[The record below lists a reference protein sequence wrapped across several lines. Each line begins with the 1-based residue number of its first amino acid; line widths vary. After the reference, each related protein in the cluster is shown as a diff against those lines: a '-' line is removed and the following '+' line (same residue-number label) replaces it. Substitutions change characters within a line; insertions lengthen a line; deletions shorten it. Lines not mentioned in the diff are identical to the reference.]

1 MASPGLSPGDKVV
14 DLAALLR
21 ASALLAGAASAA
33 VSMWLLVEALLWTVI
48 GAAAGAAGGYALGAL
63 IGRGFYGAPQGQV
76 AVVKLG
82 PGAMQAA
89 LQAGLIGGL
98 CSGALAVAV
107 PFLFLADARMLV
119 VHLWIGAAAGVFIGV
134 VAAYVATRSEGLI

>member
-1 MASPGLSPGDKVV
+1 VANPGLSPGDKVV

-33 VSMWLLVEALLWTVI
+33 VSLWLLVEAILWTVV
-48 GAAAGAAGGYALGAL
+48 GAAVGAAGGYALGAL
-63 IGRGFYGAPQGQV
+63 IGRAFYGAPQGQV

-89 LQAGLIGGL
+89 LQAGLIGGI
-98 CSGALAVAV
+98 CSGALAIAV
-107 PFLFLADARMLV
+107 PFLLLADGRTLV
-119 VHLWIGAAAGVFIGV
+119 QHLWIGIVAGIIVGAA
-134 VAAYVATRSEGLI
+134 AAYVATRP

>member
-1 MASPGLSPGDKVV
+1 VV

-33 VSMWLLVEALLWTVI
+33 ISLWLLVDALLWTVI
-48 GAAAGAAGGYALGAL
+48 ASAAGAAGGYALGAL

-76 AVVKLG
+76 AIVKLG

-89 LQAGLIGGL
+89 LQAGLIGGI

-107 PFLFLADARMLV
+107 PYLLLADARTLV
-119 VHLWIGAAAGVFIGV
+119 LHLWIGAAAGIVIGA
-134 VAAYVATRSEGLI
+134 VAAYVATRAEGLI